1 MRTRRIEAL
10 GLALLA
16 ALPVVPYLA
25 FVLRSGV
32 PRSGV
37 VGDVAILEQHARH
50 VRSAATLLG
59 LPSRFG
65 WHQPGPLYAWLA
77 APFLGGATSTGLHVA
92 TCLVTGAAAGAIVA
106 SARLFARRAH
116 AAAAL
121 LVVLAWFGAFGNAS
135 VYPWPPAVVALPSLA
150 FLVAIALFARGKT
163 GAALPAIVSGA
174 FAFQTHV
181 ACAPLVAA
189 AGIAGIVAFGASRRR
204 DLARR
209 DVLLLAG
216 SALLL
221 VVLSLPIA
229 VEALASPGA
238 GNLGRI
244 AGFFRHG
251 ERTPWRE
258 AFRGWLAATAWL
270 PERIAGRALTTDGVV
285 PAVLGAGAMAS
296 APLAWA
302 AARFALELAGLLVAA
317 RRRDVPGLFLF
328 AFAVL
333 ADAIAIV
340 SLHLVRGP
348 LSAYLVFAT
357 AAASTTLAWIGGLG
371 ALFAALGPW
380 LARRS
385 ASTPVLAGLGLAAA
399 VAATSVQRWSIASR
413 PFAPA
418 TRPDLRA
425 ELGALVAAL
434 GASGRTLV
442 VHRAGATAVADAVVL
457 ELERSGVAFR
467 VANGDRDAYAG
478 LRGEAGATDPVHVWL
493 GSDVAACSAA
503 PLARSG
509 VLAAWP
515 SEACVSPR

>member
-25 FVLRSGV
+25 FVLHSGV

-37 VGDVAILEQHARH
+37 VGDVALLEQHARH
-50 VRSAATLLG
+50 VRGAATLLG

-65 WHQPGPLYAWLA
+65 WHQPGPLHAWLV
-77 APFLGGATSTGLHVA
+77 APFLGATSTGLHVA
-92 TCLVTGAAAGAIVA
+92 TCLVTGAAAGSIVA

-121 LVVLAWFGAFGNAS
+121 LVVLAWFAAFGNAS
-135 VYPWPPAVVALPSLA
+135 VYPWSPAVVALPSLA

-163 GAALPAIVSGA
+163 GAVLPAIGFGA

-181 ACAPLVAA
+181 ACAPIVAA
-189 AGIAGIVAFGASRRR
+189 AGIAGIVAYGASRRR

-216 SALLL
+216 GALLL

-251 ERTPWRE
+251 ERTPWRD

-270 PERIAGRALTTDGVV
+270 PARIAGRALVTDGVV
-285 PAVLGAGAMAS
+285 PAVLGAGTPAT
-296 APLAWA
+296 APLSWA
-302 AARFALELAGLLVAA
+302 VARFGLELAGLVVAA
-317 RRRDVPGLFLF
+317 RRRDVPGLFLL
-328 AFAVL
+328 AFVVL

-348 LSAYLVFAT
+348 LAAHLVFAAT
-357 AAASTTLAWIGGLG
+357 AGTTLAWIGALG

-385 ASTPVLAGLGLAAA
+385 AAMPVLAALGLAAA
-399 VAATSVQRWSIASR
+399 VAATSVQRWSLAAS

-425 ELGALVAAL
+425 DLAALVTAL
-434 GASGRTLV
+434 GATGHTLV
-442 VHRAGATAVADAVVL
+442 VHRGGAPALADAVVL
-457 ELERSGVAFR
+457 ELDRSGVAFR

-478 LRGEAGATDPVHVWL
+478 LRGEAGAVDPVHVWL
-493 GSDVAACSAA
+493 GSDVATCSVP

-509 VLAAWP
+509 ALAAWP
-515 SEACVSPR
+515 SEACVSRR

>member
-1 MRTRRIEAL
+1 MRTRRVEAL

-32 PRSGV
+32 PRFGV
-37 VGDVAILEQHARH
+37 VGDVAVLEQHARH

-65 WHQPGPLYAWLA
+65 WHQPGPLLAWLA

-92 TCLVTGAAAGAIVA
+92 TCLVTGAAAGSMVA

-121 LVVLAWFGAFGNAS
+121 LVVLAWFAAFGNAS

-150 FLVAIALFARGKT
+150 FLVAIALFGRGKT
-163 GAALPAIVSGA
+163 GAALPAIIFGA

-181 ACAPLVAA
+181 ACAPVVAA

-209 DVLLLAG
+209 DVLLLACG
-216 SALLL
+216 VLLL

-229 VEALASPGA
+229 VEALATPGA

-244 AGFFRHG
+244 VSFFRHG

-285 PAVLGAGAMAS
+285 PAVLGAETPAS
-296 APLAWA
+296 APLSWA
-302 AARFALELAGLLVAA
+302 AGRFALELAGLVVAT
-317 RRRDVPGLFLF
+317 RRRDVPGLFLL

-340 SLHLVRGP
+340 SLHFVRGP
-348 LSAYLVFAT
+348 LSAYLVFAAT
-357 AAASTTLAWIGGLG
+357 AGTTLAWVGALG
-371 ALFAALGPW
+371 ALFAALGAW
-380 LARRS
+380 LAGRS
-385 ASTPVLAGLGLAAA
+385 ASMPVLAGLGLAAA
-399 VAATSVQRWSIASR
+399 VAATSMQRWSIAAR

-418 TRPDLRA
+418 TRPDLRDD
-425 ELGALVAAL
+425 LGALVAAL
-434 GASGRTLV
+434 GAHEHTLV
-442 VHRAGATAVADAVVL
+442 VHRAGASAVADAVVL

-478 LRGEAGATDPVHVWL
+478 LRGEAGTTDPVHVWL
-493 GSDVAACSAA
+493 GSDVATCTVA

-509 VLAAWP
+509 MLAAWP
-515 SEACVSPR
+515 GEACVSPR